1 MSTSTSART
10 KKAPTRVRNTSAGH
24 GHGATPPASTTSSS
38 SATALATAS
47 ASASASA
54 SSAPSTQGAE
64 EHWQLDSI
72 EDALVDIR
80 RGEFVVVVDDMDREN
95 EGDLIIAAHNIST
108 EQMAWLIRHSSGYI
122 CICLPAQRL
131 EELDI
136 KMMVEDNQDKNKTAY
151 TVTVDYRHGTTTG
164 ISAHDRALTAVKL
177 TDPSSTAAD
186 FSRPGHLVPLRAVDG
201 GVLARKGHTEASID
215 LCRLAGLP
223 PAGIICELVKADDP
237 MGSMA
242 RRDDC
247 FKFARDWGLK
257 MISIEQI
264 EQYRKQKGL

>member
-1 MSTSTSART
+1 M
-10 KKAPTRVRNTSAGH
+10 KAPTRVRNASASH
-24 GHGATPPASTTSSS
+24 CNGAIPS
-38 SATALATAS
+38 S

-54 SSAPSTQGAE
+54 LTSAPSTQPEAE
-64 EHWQLDSI
+64 EDWQLDSI
-72 EDALVDIR
+72 EDALADIK
-80 RGEFVVVVDDMDREN
+80 RGQFVVVVDDMDREN
-95 EGDLIIAAHNIST
+95 EGDLVIAAHNIST
-108 EQMAWLIRHSSGYI
+108 EQMAWLIRHSSGFI
-122 CICLPAQRL
+122 CICLPAERL
-131 EELDI
+131 KELDI

-151 TVTVDYRHGTTTG
+151 TVTVDYRRGTTTG

-177 TDPSSTAAD
+177 TDPTSTAAD

-201 GVLARKGHTEASID
+201 GVLARKGHTEASVD

-237 MGSMA
+237 TGSMA